1 MILSAQ
7 TAQVKFLVDGLLAET
22 WRILFQ
28 GDSGGPYVCI
38 NENEEAVLTGIV
50 SWGKGILYI
59 S

>member
-7 TAQVKFLVDGLLAET
+7 TAQVKYIVDGLLAET

-50 SWGKGILYI
+50 SWGNGILYI

>member
-7 TAQVKFLVDGLLAET
+7 TAQVKYIVDGLLAET

>member
-7 TAQVKFLVDGLLAET
+7 TAQVKYIVDGVLAET

-50 SWGKGILYI
+50 SWGNGILYI

>member
-7 TAQVKFLVDGLLAET
+7 TAQVKYIVDGVLAET
-22 WRILFQ
+22 WRTLFQ

-50 SWGKGILYI
+50 SWGNGILYI

>member
-7 TAQVKFLVDGLLAET
+7 TAQVKYIVDGLLAET

-50 SWGKGILYI
+50 SWGQGILYI

>member
-7 TAQVKFLVDGLLAET
+7 TAQVKYIVDGLLAET

-38 NENEEAVLTGIV
+38 NENEEAILTGIV
-50 SWGKGILYI
+50 SWGNGMLYI
-59 S
+59 N